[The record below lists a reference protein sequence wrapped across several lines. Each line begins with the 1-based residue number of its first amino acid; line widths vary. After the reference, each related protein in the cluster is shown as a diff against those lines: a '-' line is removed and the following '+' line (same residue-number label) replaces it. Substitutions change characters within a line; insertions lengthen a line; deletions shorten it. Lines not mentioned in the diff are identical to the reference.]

1 MASKSW
7 VLSGCFHCPRQW
19 LKLRRACE
27 KSTLVV
33 GGFTLKMWDIIPGM
47 KSNTIEINNPGNPVT
62 MLSNLTC
69 FPFLPAPHIFL
80 GGKGYKSTVLVHF
93 RHTRSGKHGKTLPHA
108 LGVMPFAEMFLR
120 KWDSTCVFLLDAEGT
135 TMNSYPAPVHDKSA
149 IFSTY
154 SKSLSPWIAWF

>member
-1 MASKSW
+1 MSPQWLFPLSKTVAQASKS
-7 VLSGCFHCPRQW
+7 
-19 LKLRRACE
+19 LRE
-27 KSTLVV
+27 IHV
-33 GGFTLKMWDIIPGM
+33 GGFTVSRFHSQHVGYIIPGM

-108 LGVMPFAEMFLR
+108 LGVMPFADMFLR
-120 KWDSTCVFLLDAEGT
+120 KWDSTSVFLLDSEGT

-149 IFSTY
+149 IFSKY
-154 SKSLSPWIAWF
+154 SKSLSP